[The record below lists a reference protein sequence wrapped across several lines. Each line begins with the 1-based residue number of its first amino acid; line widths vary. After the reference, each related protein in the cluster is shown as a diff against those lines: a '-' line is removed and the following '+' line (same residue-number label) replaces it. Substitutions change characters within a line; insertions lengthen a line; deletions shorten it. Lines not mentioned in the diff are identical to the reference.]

1 MDQRYSF
8 LFFFLMLGV
17 LLLIYGSGLRPFNL
31 AEFTGFFIIL
41 SSVTIILLGT
51 ATKDILYYMIW
62 GITLFFVGFYILTFV
77 FVNILLLIGI
87 YFIII
92 SILVFFMLRK
102 K

>member
-8 LFFFLMLGV
+8 LFFFLMLGL

-31 AEFTGFFIIL
+31 AEFVGFFIIL

-51 ATKDILYYMIW
+51 ATKDLLYYLIW
-62 GITLFFVGFYILTFV
+62 GITLFFIGFYILTFV
-77 FVNILLLIGI
+77 FINLLLLIGL

-92 SILVFFMLRK
+92 SILVFFLLRK